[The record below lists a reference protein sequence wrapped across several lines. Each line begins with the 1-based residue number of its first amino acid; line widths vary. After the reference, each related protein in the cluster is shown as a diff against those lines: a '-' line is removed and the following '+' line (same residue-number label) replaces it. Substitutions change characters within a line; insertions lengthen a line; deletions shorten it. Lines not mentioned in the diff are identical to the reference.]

1 MGEAKDSVGSV
12 SFNGSIRI
20 EGRPE
25 RLTSHAGAVLLRET
39 DERIGFTAALAA
51 KIEDPRNQDWITHP
65 MSELVRARIYAMALG
80 ERDQDDI
87 DDLRD
92 DPVLRLAVSE
102 RRGDAPLREQA
113 EESRIPDGLASQ
125 PTQSRL
131 VETLSSA
138 ANLAVLGDALFGLA
152 ATSHQRLR
160 RSERARRGTIDVDS
174 TAIETHGSQPGSAYN
189 GHYKTTCYHPLVA
202 MLASTGDWLGVA
214 LRPGQVHTSV
224 GLDEFLMPLIDRT
237 EKEICQVASVRADAG
252 MPGGPLLDKL
262 DARKIG
268 YVMRLATNDVL
279 KDLAAPHL
287 RRPVG
292 RPPNEIRTW
301 CVELSYQAGTWS
313 RARRVVLVV
322 IDEPG
327 ELFLRHFFLLT
338 SWDALQMPAEELLGF
353 YRERGTMEGHIG
365 DLKNTLRPALSSTSR
380 PKSHI
385 RGEPIAKPGEP
396 RDGYACNAA
405 NLLLFALAYNL
416 ANLLRRVTARATA
429 EPWRLRRMRDTL
441 LRVPARVV
449 LHARRVTVVLREE
462 AAPLWT
468 SFLRR
473 LERLLPHAPP
483 LRA

>member
-1 MGEAKDSVGSV
+1 MGEAKDSVGNL
-12 SFNGSIRI
+12 SFNGSIRV
-20 EGRPE
+20 EGRPD
-25 RLTSHAGAVLLRET
+25 RLTSLGGAVLLREA
-39 DERIGFTAALAA
+39 DERIGFSASLAA
-51 KIEDPRNQDWITHP
+51 KLEDPRNPLLVTHP
-65 MSELVRARIYAMALG
+65 MAELVRARLYAIALG
-80 ERDQDDI
+80 ERDQDDL

-92 DPVLRLAVSE
+92 DPALRLAVSE
-102 RRGDAPLREQA
+102 RRGDAPLREQD

-131 VETLSSA
+131 VETLSSE
-138 ANLAVLGDALFGLA
+138 ANLAVLGGALFDLA
-152 ATSHQRLR
+152 AKSHRRLR

-174 TAIETHGSQPGSAYN
+174 SAIETHGSQPGSAYN
-189 GHYKTTCYHPLVA
+189 GHYRTTCYHPLVA

-224 GLDEFLMPLIDRT
+224 GLDEFLLPLIERT
-237 EKEICQVASVRADAG
+237 EREICQVASVRADAG

-262 DARKIG
+262 DERRIG

-279 KDLAAPHL
+279 KELAAPHL

-292 RPPNEIRTW
+292 RPPNETRTW

-313 RARRVVLVV
+313 RARRVVMV
-322 IDEPG
+322 IVDEPG
-327 ELFLRHFFLLT
+327 ELFLHHFFLLT
-338 SWDALQMPAEELLGF
+338 SWDAQQMPAMDLLAF

-365 DLKNTLRPALSSTSR
+365 DLKDTLRPALSSTSR
-380 PKSHI
+380 TKRHI
-385 RGEPIAKPGEP
+385 GGQRIEKPGEP

-416 ANLLRRVTARATA
+416 ANLVRRVTARATG

-473 LERLLPHAPP
+473 LERLLPAAPP
-483 LRA
+483 QRA

>member
-1 MGEAKDSVGSV
+1 MGEAKDSGCSL
-12 SFNGSIRI
+12 SFNRSIRV
-20 EGRPE
+20 EGRPD
-25 RLTSHAGAVLLRET
+25 RLTSHAGALLLRET
-39 DERIGFTAALAA
+39 DERIGFTASLAA
-51 KIEDPRNQDWITHP
+51 KIEDPRNPIWITHP
-65 MSELVRARIYAMALG
+65 MSELLRARLFAMALG
-80 ERDQDDI
+80 ERDQDDL

-92 DPVLRLAVSE
+92 DPALRLAVSE
-102 RRGDAPLREQA
+102 RRGDAPLREQD
-113 EESRIPDGLASQ
+113 EDSRIPDGLASQ

-131 VETLSSA
+131 IETLSSK
-138 ANLAVLGDALFGLA
+138 ANVAVLGDALFGLA
-152 ATSHQRLR
+152 VKSHGRLR

-174 TAIETHGSQPGSAYN
+174 TGIETHGSQPGTGYN
-189 GHYKTTCYHPLVA
+189 GHYKTTCYHPLIA
-202 MLASTGDWLGVA
+202 MLASTGDWLGVL

-262 DARKIG
+262 DARQIG

-279 KDLAAPHL
+279 KRLAQPHL
-287 RRPVG
+287 VRPVG

-301 CVELSYQAGTWS
+301 CVELSYQAETWS
-313 RARRVVLVV
+313 RARRVVMV
-322 IDEPG
+322 IVDEPG

-338 SWDALQMPAEELLGF
+338 SWDLDQMPAMDLLAF

-365 DLKNTLRPALSSTSR
+365 DLKSTLRPALSSTSR
-380 PKSHI
+380 IKSHI
-385 RGEPIAKPGEP
+385 QGEPIENPGEP

-416 ANLLRRVTARATA
+416 ANLVRRVTARATA
-429 EPWRLRRMRDTL
+429 ETWRLRRCRDTL

-462 AAPLWT
+462 AAPLWNR
-468 SFLRR
+468 FLRR
-473 LERLLPHAPP
+473 LERLLPAAPP
-483 LRA
+483 QRA

>member
-1 MGEAKDSVGSV
+1 MGEAKDSVGRV

-25 RLTSHAGAVLLRET
+25 RLTALAGAVLLRET
-39 DERIGFTAALAA
+39 DERIGFIAALAA
-51 KIEDPRNQDWITHP
+51 KVEDPRNPDWITHP
-65 MSELVRARIYAMALG
+65 MVELVRARLYAMALG
-80 ERDQDDI
+80 ERDQDDL

-92 DPVLRLAVSE
+92 DPALRLAVSE
-102 RRGDAPLREQA
+102 RRGDAPLRAQE
-113 EESRIPDGLASQ
+113 EESRVPDGLASQ

-152 ATSHQRLR
+152 ATSHRRLR

-174 TAIETHGSQPGSAYN
+174 SAIETHGDQPGSAYN
-189 GHYKTTCYHPLVA
+189 GHYKTTCYHPLIA
-202 MLASTGDWLGVA
+202 MLASTGDWLGVE

-224 GLDEFLMPLIDRT
+224 GLDEFLMPLIERT

-279 KDLAAPHL
+279 KELAAPHL
-287 RRPVG
+287 VRPVG
-292 RPPNEIRTW
+292 RRPNETRTW
-301 CVELSYQAGTWS
+301 SVELSYQAGTWS
-313 RARRVVLVV
+313 HARRVVLVV
-322 IDEPG
+322 EDEPG
-327 ELFLRHFFLLT
+327 ELFLHHFFLLT
-338 SWDALQMPAEELLGF
+338 SWDAAQMPAEELLAF

-365 DLKNTLRPALSSTSR
+365 DLKSTLRPALSSTSR
-380 PKSHI
+380 MKSHI
-385 RGEPIAKPGEP
+385 NGERIENPGEP

-416 ANLLRRVTARATA
+416 ANLVRRVTAKATG
-429 EPWRLRRMRDTL
+429 EPWRLRRMRDTM

-449 LHARRVTVVLREE
+449 LHARRVVVVLREE
-462 AAPLWT
+462 AAPLWAK
-468 SFLRR
+468 FLRR
-473 LERLLPHAPP
+473 LERLLPAAPP
-483 LRA
+483 HGA